1 MKPAELWG
9 GCRNHWSKTE
19 VRAIRFDTRA
29 GIGAGVPA
37 TPCARDRAL
46 LLPRLLLPCQSPVT
60 LHRKWSSS
68 SHRPCGTSGLEGILD
83 STDPFPIQM
92 LEQNLASGLLLYLW
106 LSECLSCTTY
116 HLLGVF
122 KRTPCPRSTR
132 FGP

>member
-9 GCRNHWSKTE
+9 GCRNHWSKTK
-19 VRAIRFDTRA
+19 VRAIQFDTRA
-29 GIGAGVPA
+29 GIGAGVPT

-46 LLPRLLLPCQSPVT
+46 PLPRLLLPCQSPAT
-60 LHRKWSSS
+60 LHS
-68 SHRPCGTSGLEGILD
+68 PCGTSGLEGILD

-92 LEQNLASGLLLYLW
+92 LEQNLASGLLLYSW

-122 KRTPCPRSTR
+122 KQASCPRSTR